1 MLFRSKRVGKSRAAV
16 TNALRL
22 LNLPAPIQGYLADG
36 RLSAGHARA
45 LLGCSSETTMESLA
59 ASAVKEGWSVRTIE
73 DAVKAGGVIGK
84 TGGGG
89 GTGGSTPLKPAGLL
103 ELEKLLADFLE
114 TRVGVSMAGK
124 RGKISIDFAD
134 LVDLERIY
142 RRMTEPDD

>member
-1 MLFRSKRVGKSRAAV
+1 
-16 TNALRL
+16 
-22 LNLPAPIQGYLADG
+22 
-36 RLSAGHARA
+36 
-45 LLGCSSETTMESLA
+45 MESLA

-73 DAVKAGGVIGK
+73 DAVKAGGVTGK
-84 TGGGG
+84 PGGSG
-89 GTGGSTPLKPAGLL
+89 GTGGSAQLKPAGLL

>member
-1 MLFRSKRVGKSRAAV
+1 
-16 TNALRL
+16 
-22 LNLPAPIQGYLADG
+22 
-36 RLSAGHARA
+36 
-45 LLGCSSETTMESLA
+45 MESLA

-73 DAVKAGGVIGK
+73 DAVKAGGVTGK